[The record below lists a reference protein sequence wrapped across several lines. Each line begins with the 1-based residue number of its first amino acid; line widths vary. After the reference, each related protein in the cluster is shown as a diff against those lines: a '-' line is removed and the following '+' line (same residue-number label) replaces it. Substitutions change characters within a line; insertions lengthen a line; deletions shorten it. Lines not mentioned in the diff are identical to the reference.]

1 MTMARKFEELRA
13 KMSPE
18 RRRRNEA
25 ETSVKLLDL
34 TLQELRQNVASLNQE
49 DLAGILQ
56 VTQGYVS
63 RLERQDDMLLSNL
76 YAYVKALGGEVEI
89 LAKFPEREV
98 RITQFKEIE
107 KLKAALSP
115 KAKHKRTA

>member
-1 MTMARKFEELRA
+1 MTMARKFDELRA

-25 ETSVKLLDL
+25 QTSKNLLDL
-34 TLQELRQNVASLNQE
+34 TLQELRQNVAHLTQD
-49 DLAGILQ
+49 DLAEILE

-89 LAKFPEREV
+89 LAKFPEQEV

-107 KLKAALSP
+107 KLKAALAP
-115 KAKHKRTA
+115 KSKQKETA

>member
-1 MTMARKFEELRA
+1 MARKFEKLRV

-18 RRRRNEA
+18 RRRRNEE
-25 ETSVKLLDL
+25 ETAKKLLDL
-34 TLQELRQNVASLNQE
+34 TLQELRQNVASLNQD
-49 DLAGILQ
+49 DLAEILK

-89 LAKFPEREV
+89 LAKFPEHEV
-98 RITQFKEIE
+98 RITQFNEVE

-115 KAKHKRTA
+115 KRKQKRTA

>member
-1 MTMARKFEELRA
+1 MTMARKFEKLRV

-18 RRRRNEA
+18 RRRRNEEGTA
-25 ETSVKLLDL
+25 KKLLDL
-34 TLQELRQNVASLNQE
+34 TLQELRQNVAGLNQD
-49 DLAGILQ
+49 DLAEILK

-89 LAKFPEREV
+89 LAKFPEHEV
-98 RITQFKEIE
+98 RITQFNEVE

-115 KAKHKRTA
+115 KRKQKRTA

>member
-18 RRRRNEA
+18 RRRRNQE
-25 ETSVKLLDL
+25 ETAKKLLDL

-49 DLAGILQ
+49 DLAEILQ

-115 KAKHKRTA
+115 KAKQKRTA

>member
-1 MTMARKFEELRA
+1 MTMARKFDELRA

-18 RRRRNEA
+18 RRQRNQQ
-25 ETSVKLLDL
+25 ETTKKLLEL
-34 TLQELRQNVASLNQE
+34 TLQELRQNVASLNQD
-49 DLAGILQ
+49 DLAEILQ

-89 LAKFPEREV
+89 LAKFPSQEV
-98 RITQFKEIE
+98 RITQFKDVE
-107 KLKAALSP
+107 KLKAALTL
-115 KAKHKRTA
+115 KAKQKRTA

>member
-1 MTMARKFEELRA
+1 MARKFEELRA

-18 RRRRNEA
+18 RRHRNEE
-25 ETSVKLLDL
+25 ETAKQLLDL
-34 TLQELRQNVASLNQE
+34 TLQELRQNVAHLNQD
-49 DLAGILQ
+49 DLAEILK

-76 YAYVKALGGEVEI
+76 YAYVSALGGEVEI
-89 LAKFPEREV
+89 RAKFPDQEV

-107 KLKAALSP
+107 KLKAALAPRS
-115 KAKHKRTA
+115 KQKKSA

>member
-1 MTMARKFEELRA
+1 M
-13 KMSPE
+13 
-18 RRRRNEA
+18 
-25 ETSVKLLDL
+25 KLLVGV
-34 TLQELRQNVASLNQE
+34 EARQAGHGDDRE
-49 DLAGILQ
+49 DDVDHAAYGEKR
-56 VTQGYVS
+56 TPAVS

-98 RITQFKEIE
+98 RITQFKEIA

-115 KAKHKRTA
+115 KTKTKQTA

>member
-18 RRRRNEA
+18 RRRRNEV
-25 ETSVKLLDL
+25 ETAKKLVDL
-34 TLQELRQNVASLNQE
+34 TLQEIRQNVASLNQD
-49 DLAGILQ
+49 DLAEILH

-63 RLERQDDMLLSNL
+63 RLERQDDMLLSRL

-89 LAKFPEREV
+89 LAKFPDQEV
-98 RITQFKEIE
+98 RITQFHEVE
-107 KLKAALSP
+107 KLKTALAP
-115 KAKHKRTA
+115 RTKQKQT